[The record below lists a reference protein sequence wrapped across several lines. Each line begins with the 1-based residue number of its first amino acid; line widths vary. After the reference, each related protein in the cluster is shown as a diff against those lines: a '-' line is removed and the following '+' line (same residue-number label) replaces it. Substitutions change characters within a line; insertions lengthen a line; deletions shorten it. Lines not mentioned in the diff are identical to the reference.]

1 MALVSF
7 LQVSGQWE
15 TSKRTL
21 KKFSFLEYQHRIEG
35 QKLTW
40 RPPYIVY
47 YYFSEGEVPIH
58 LSEVRIIS
66 RISWKPGRLWCGQNM
81 TVGDKAPQ
89 DAGHR
94 SPDLEHL
101 VQALAER
108 VALLENKEEEN
119 PEVADE
125 ASSPVVIA
133 EKEDESPPSVHGI
146 IEKGHDYD
154 EENISGRLGL
164 IENRLDA
171 YDDEKEMHLD
181 DDNKYT
187 LSESTF
193 SLLITQHPLSV
204 PFAFAVFSVTL
215 SISCLSLTLASSIN
229 KGTKNNR
236 LGIPAGVSGLT
247 RAAQFFGE

>member
-1 MALVSF
+1 
-7 LQVSGQWE
+7 
-15 TSKRTL
+15 
-21 KKFSFLEYQHRIEG
+21 
-35 QKLTW
+35 
-40 RPPYIVY
+40 
-47 YYFSEGEVPIH
+47 
-58 LSEVRIIS
+58 
-66 RISWKPGRLWCGQNM
+66 M

-94 SPDLEHL
+94 SPDLEQL
-101 VQALAER
+101 VQELAER

-119 PEVADE
+119 PEVADD
-125 ASSPVVIA
+125 ASSPVDIIA

-146 IEKGHDYD
+146 IEKGHHYD

-204 PFAFAVFSVTL
+204 PFAFAVFSVAL
-215 SISCLSLTLASSIN
+215 SISCLSLTLASSID
-229 KGTKNNR
+229 KGTETNR
-236 LGIPAGVSGLT
+236 LGIPAGVSALT
-247 RAAQFFGE
+247 RAAQFFGK